1 MVAISQLLQLEQDAI
16 ALLLHGE
23 GVPRELVAQTSRVES
38 VVRDETPAGV
48 YVDFVL
54 TTGAIPLEGRRDFH
68 IADLS
73 FVTGDLK
80 ELEFILY
87 VRRGFIAC
95 FEVYSVFDVLPL
107 MNPSSAHSAEFRR
120 STSE

>member
-1 MVAISQLLQLEQDAI
+1 M
-16 ALLLHGE
+16 
-23 GVPRELVAQTSRVES
+23 RE
-38 VVRDETPAGV
+38 ETAAGV

-68 IADLS
+68 TADLS
-73 FVTGDLK
+73 IVTGDSK

-95 FEVYSVFDVLPL
+95 LEVYSVFDVLP
-107 MNPSSAHSAEFRR
+107 SYESALGAFSGVPKVYE
-120 STSE
+120 

>member
-1 MVAISQLLQLEQDAI
+1 MSAISQLPQLEQDAI
-16 ALLLHGE
+16 ALLLHGK
-23 GVPRELVAQTSRVES
+23 GVPRDLVAQASRVES
-38 VVRDETPAGV
+38 VVREETAAGV

-68 IADLS
+68 TADLS
-73 FVTGDLK
+73 IVTGDSK

-95 FEVYSVFDVLPL
+95 LEVYSVFDVLP
-107 MNPSSAHSAEFRR
+107 SYESALGAFSGVPKVYE
-120 STSE
+120 